1 MSYHW
6 YQSCNHGRFWPAS
19 SSVSC
24 CLIHHRLT
32 LLTCHNI
39 MSSSSKLEGGET
51 TSCYQQTSAE
61 PEPLPSQPP
70 SSLPN
75 PRPAGLI
82 GFDFDLT
89 LSCFR
94 LYSRSHF
101 DSLSTIFGGTE
112 RVALLQR
119 YFDFLRQNRIRVIVI
134 SWNYKDIINE
144 ALERLDLMQY
154 VHSIYDREVMQ
165 RIGGYRHGKAGTV
178 GDICRRWHIELT
190 RAVFVDD
197 CTRYWNK

>member
-1 MSYHW
+1 M
-6 YQSCNHGRFWPAS
+6 PIS
-19 SSVSC
+19 S
-24 CLIHHRLT
+24 
-32 LLTCHNI
+32 N
-39 MSSSSKLEGGET
+39 LEGGET
-51 TSCYQQTSAE
+51 NSSQQTFAE
-61 PEPLPSQPP
+61 PEPLPSQPQSSP
-70 SSLPN
+70 SQPN
-75 PRPAGLI
+75 PHPAGLI

-94 LYSRSHF
+94 VYGRSHF

-119 YFDFLRQNRIRVIVI
+119 YFDFLRQNRIRIIVV

-154 VHSIYDREVMQ
+154 IHSIYDREVML
-165 RIGGYRHGKAGTV
+165 RFGGYRHGKAGIV
-178 GDICRRWHIELT
+178 GDLCRRWHIGLT

-197 CTRYWNK
+197 GHDVLEEMECHTVWVKEAGMLLSHMQQAADKLGLEFPTT